1 MTIFYDFIGSFE
13 VRYLAVHTVTLY
25 SKIEYPRKRSEPSQE
40 YDIPNIPGNY
50 FFSQLNETYRET
62 LEDYFAEQKKRE
74 QQKVRHKSLI
84 SFMPQK
90 LFEMID
96 LMDRT

>member
-1 MTIFYDFIGSFE
+1 MRFTLLHCTVKKNIQGKDHMHYSIRDA
-13 VRYLAVHTVTLY
+13 VR
-25 SKIEYPRKRSEPSQE
+25 SSDSEPSQE

-74 QQKVRHKSLI
+74 QQKVRHKSLT

>member
-1 MTIFYDFIGSFE
+1 MNSW
-13 VRYLAVHTVTLY
+13 VHLRFDILRFTLY
-25 SKIEYPRKRSEPSQE
+25 NLYSSPDTVRSSDSEPSQE

-74 QQKVRHKSLI
+74 QQKVRHKSLT
-84 SFMPQK
+84 SFMLQK
-90 LFEMID
+90 TCDMIEV
-96 LMDRT
+96 TPS